1 MFCPKCGGIL
11 MPKKDGSKK
20 LLICKCGYKEKAE
33 KEIKLKEPVKEK
45 SKKVEVIERAEEE
58 SLPTTEA
65 ECPKCHHRE
74 AYYWL
79 QQTRASDEPE
89 TRFFR
94 CTKCKHTWREYQ

>member
-11 MPKKDGSKK
+11 MPKKDGNKK
-20 LLICKCGYKEKAE
+20 WFACTCGYKTKDI
-33 KEIKLKEPVKEK
+33 KEAKLREVVEG
-45 SKKVEVIERAEEE
+45 SKKVEVIERSDFE
-58 SLPTTEA
+58 SLPQTDV
-65 ECPKCHHRE
+65 ECPKCHNRK

-79 QQTRASDEPE
+79 VQTRAGDEPE